1 MLKLFLKIPS
11 ALRSIIMLV
20 FAFGSYFLM
29 INDNVVVQVI
39 GYVLLGLMALC
50 LFFDRR
56 ATKIEKEEKL
66 RQEKIR
72 ASKSKVFVGK
82 YPFED
87 TKDGYV
93 LKWAYY
99 NENIAGSRYLNIP
112 YNDLKL
118 GAKLTLVKD
127 NKNSYDPNA
136 IKVLYENKH
145 LGYIHKNHIQEMFNK
160 YSENDSFLIEAKLNS
175 IDATNC
181 KLQLQIGFYQKFSNE
196 AFQINQII
204 KCAAVNTASS
214 QEVWKNV
221 HLLDYVRV
229 DYNENGKIY
238 LGNELLGELK
248 ASDVKKLSTFARDFR
263 IIYRVGLL
271 QGNDEKGTLSGR
283 IDAYV
288 LED

>member
-11 ALRSIIMLV
+11 ALRSIIMLT

-29 INDNVVVQVI
+29 INDNIVVQII
-39 GYVLLGLMALC
+39 GYVLLGLMAIC

-66 RQEKIR
+66 RQQKMKP
-72 ASKSKVFVGK
+72 SKSKVFVGK

-112 YNDLKL
+112 FKELKI

-127 NKNSYDPNA
+127 QTNAYDKNA

-145 LGYIHKNHIQEMFNK
+145 IGYIHKNHIQEMFNK
-160 YSENDSFLIEAKLNS
+160 YSENESFIIETKLNS
-175 IDATNC
+175 IDETNC
-181 KLQLQIGFYQKFSNE
+181 RLQLQIGFYQKFSKE

-204 KCAAVNTASS
+204 KCNAINTSS
-214 QEVWKNV
+214 NQDAWKNA
-221 HLLDYVRV
+221 HMLDYVRV

-238 LGNELLGELK
+238 IGNELLGELK
-248 ASDVKKLSTFARDFR
+248 ASDIKKLSTFARDFR

-271 QGNDEKGTLSGR
+271 LGNEEKGTLTGR

-288 LED
+288 LDD